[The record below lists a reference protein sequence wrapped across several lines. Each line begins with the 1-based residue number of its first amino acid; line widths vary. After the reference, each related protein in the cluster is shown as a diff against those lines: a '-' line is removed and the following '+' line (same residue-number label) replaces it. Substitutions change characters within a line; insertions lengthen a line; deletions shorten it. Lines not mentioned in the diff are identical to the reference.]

1 MRKYDDAIREYE
13 EALKLSPDRLEA
25 LTSIVRLYLSR
36 DNFKEAFDRASQYL
50 SKTKNQA
57 AVYQLMGQAKIAA
70 KEYQQGIE
78 YLEKVINIDPNA
90 TVAYYQIGNAYAAQK
105 KFDTAISQYEKVIA
119 KSPKAIPP
127 MMMAAILY
135 DRKSQ
140 SDKANEY
147 YRKILDV
154 NKDFVPAANN
164 LAWNYAHFGGNL
176 DVALGLAQ
184 RARELAPQ
192 DPGVADTLGW
202 LSYKK
207 GAYPTAIGLL
217 KESNE
222 GYKGS
227 NAAVLYH
234 LGMAYAKNG
243 DKTLATDALGKALSS
258 DKDFTGREDAK
269 KALEELKSKPT

>member
-1 MRKYDDAIREYE
+1 
-13 EALKLSPDRLEA
+13 
-25 LTSIVRLYLSR
+25 
-36 DNFKEAFDRASQYL
+36 
-50 SKTKNQA
+50 
-57 AVYQLMGQAKIAA
+57 MGQVKLAA
-70 KEYQQGIE
+70 KEYPLGIE
-78 YLEKVINIDPNA
+78 YLEKVINLDPNA

-105 KFDTAISQYEKVIA
+105 KFDSAISQYEKVIA

-127 MMMAAILY
+127 LMMLAVLY
-135 DRKSQ
+135 DRKTQ
-140 SDKANEY
+140 TDKANEH
-147 YRKILDV
+147 YRKILDI
-154 NKDFVPAANN
+154 NKNFVPAANN

-207 GAYPTAIGLL
+207 GLYPTAISAL

-222 GYKGS
+222 ANKGS
-227 NAAVLYH
+227 NPEVLYH

-243 DKTLATDALGKALSS
+243 DKTLATETLGKALSS
-258 DKDFTGREDAK
+258 DKNFTGREDAK
-269 KALEELKSKPT
+269 KALEELKS